1 MHCLECGAQYDGDV
15 TTCPDC
21 RLPLIRDLPPLPV
34 PDYVGY
40 EEILGTFNAGNIAI
54 IKSILDAEDIT
65 YYFQGEFFNYAGPL
79 VQPARLMVRKDQ
91 AREAREILED
101 LRISYSLSG
110 ERDNPEDD
118 E

>member
-1 MHCLECGAQYDGDV
+1 MYCLECGAQYDRDV

-21 RLPLIRDLPPLPV
+21 RLPLIPDLPPLPA
-34 PDYVGY
+34 PDYIGY

-54 IKSILDAEDIT
+54 IESILDAEDIA
-65 YYFQGEFFNYAGPL
+65 YYFQGEFFNYVGPL

-110 ERDNPEDD
+110 ERDDPEDD